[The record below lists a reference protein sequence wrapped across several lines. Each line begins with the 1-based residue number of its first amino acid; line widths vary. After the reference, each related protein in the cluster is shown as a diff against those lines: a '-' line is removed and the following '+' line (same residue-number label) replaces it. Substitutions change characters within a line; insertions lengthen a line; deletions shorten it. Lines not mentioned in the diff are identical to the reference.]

1 MTQISLER
9 EDDSCRL
16 ALNTAEWIWAKR
28 LGLVRNQKQVDIWDL
43 QVPNRDCI
51 PGAAQGEHPVIP
63 NNRVDS
69 DSSSKDDGVG
79 FASINESRA
88 FRRVELYLIGARC
101 TAQSTWRYLVS
112 AAVYFVMTVER
123 AHVLANS
130 RDELPVS
137 NTTLMVWG
145 GVPTAC
151 APVES

>member
-28 LGLVRNQKQVDIWDL
+28 WGLVCDQKQVDVWDF

-51 PGAAQGEHPVIP
+51 LGAAQSEHPVVP
-63 NNRVDS
+63 NNRVNS
-69 DSSSKDDGVG
+69 DSSSEGDGVG

-101 TAQSTWRYLVS
+101 TAQST
-112 AAVYFVMTVER
+112 
-123 AHVLANS
+123 
-130 RDELPVS
+130 
-137 NTTLMVWG
+137 
-145 GVPTAC
+145 
-151 APVES
+151 